1 MDLRTAIRLRRSVR
15 RYVAQ
20 PVPQD
25 LLDRLAAVAQEA
37 DHLVRP
43 GVRVERVDGRERV
56 AGVLARYAGVYGLVQ
71 GAPHLLVGLIP
82 EDVPENR
89 IDLGYV
95 LEQVVLEATRLGLAT
110 CWMTGS
116 YHPDRAARAIPL
128 RPGEQVAAVVALGY
142 PRVDALARLH
152 DTVVRR
158 VVAAHRRL
166 SLTEIVFGG
175 RWGVAWSPE
184 EADPALVEVL
194 ECARLA
200 PSARNRQPWRFVVEG
215 GAIHLALTILAPIDA
230 GIVMAHVALSA
241 RELGRVGRWRL
252 RWADEALAHRL
263 GFPLGVVAV
272 GTFRGLRMSE
282 PASGPR

>member
-15 RYVAQ
+15 RYTAR
-20 PVPQD
+20 PVPED
-25 LLDRLAAVAQEA
+25 LLDRLAAVAREA

-43 GVRVERVDGRERV
+43 GVRVERVGGRERV

-82 EDVPENR
+82 EDTPEDR

-95 LEQVVLEATRLGLAT
+95 LERVVLEATRLGLAT

-116 YHPDRAARAIPL
+116 YHPDRAARSIPL

-142 PRVDALARLH
+142 PRADALARLH

-158 VVAAHRRL
+158 MVAAHRRL
-166 SLTEIVFGG
+166 PLTEVVFAG
-175 RWGVAWSPE
+175 RWGVPWSPE
-184 EADPALVEVL
+184 GADPALVEVL

-200 PSARNRQPWRFVVEG
+200 PSARNRQPWRFVVEK
-215 GAIHLALTILAPIDA
+215 GAIHLVLTTSAPIDA
-230 GIVMAHVALSA
+230 GIVMAHIALA
-241 RELGRVGRWRL
+241 GREVGLVGRWRL
-252 RWADEALAHRL
+252 RWADGALARQL
-263 GFPLGVVAV
+263 GSPPSAVVV
-272 GTFRGLRMSE
+272 GTFCGQ
-282 PASGPR
+282 

>member
-15 RYVAQ
+15 RYAAQ
-20 PVPQD
+20 PVPRD
-25 LLDRLAAVAQEA
+25 LLDRLAADARAA

-56 AGVLARYAGVYGLVQ
+56 AGVLARYAGVYGLVR

-82 EDVPENR
+82 EDTPENR

-95 LEQVVLEATRLGLAT
+95 LERVVLEATRLGLAT

-116 YHPDRAARAIPL
+116 YRPDRAARAIRL
-128 RPGEQVAAVVALGY
+128 RPGERVAAVVALGY
-142 PRVDALARLH
+142 PRTDPLARLH
-152 DTVVRR
+152 DAAVRR

-166 SLTEIVFGG
+166 PLTEVVFAG
-175 RWGVAWSPE
+175 RWGVPWSPE
-184 EADPALVEVL
+184 GADPALVEAL

-215 GAIHLALTILAPIDA
+215 EEVHLALTTPAPIDA
-230 GIVMAHVALSA
+230 GIAMAHVALA
-241 RELGRVGRWRL
+241 GREMGLAGRWRL
-252 RWADEALAHRL
+252 RWADDGMARRL
-263 GFPLGVVAV
+263 RLPPGVVPA
-272 GTFRGLRMSE
+272 GTFS
-282 PASGPR
+282 PIHPRRP